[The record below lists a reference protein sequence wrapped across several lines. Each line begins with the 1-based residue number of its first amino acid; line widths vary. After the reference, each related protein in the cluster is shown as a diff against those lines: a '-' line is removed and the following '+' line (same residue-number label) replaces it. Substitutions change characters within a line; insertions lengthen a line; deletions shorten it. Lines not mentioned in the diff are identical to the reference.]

1 VLLIGMRLLQGVGAG
16 AEQAGAAVLMAEYA
30 PRERR
35 GFFAAL
41 PFTGIMAG
49 TVAAAVIYFVMLL
62 GVDNIANTWL
72 WRVPFLLSVFIIA
85 VAVWIR
91 LKLKESP
98 EFAKLE
104 ARHQVAERPLANL
117 LSNSM
122 RNVLIVIGL
131 RMGENGGSSIYQAL
145 AISYIVSVVG
155 LRGQVGALCLVCAS
169 IVGTLT
175 VPMSGWLTDRYGRV
189 IVYRFFACFQL
200 IIAIPVWWIFS
211 QGEILSSI
219 TAISV
224 ALAVGVWGMF
234 GAQGALLPELFGS
247 QHRYIGVSVARE
259 ASAVL
264 AGGIAPLI
272 GAALIGWAA
281 SYYGAARMAWIPIAG
296 YLVALSLITVAT
308 TFVTPEPRGRDLDDP
323 RDAGQTEMPHEK

>member
-1 VLLIGMRLLQGVGAG
+1 
-16 AEQAGAAVLMAEYA
+16 MA
-30 PRERR
+30 
-35 GFFAAL
+35 L
-41 PFTGIMAG
+41 
-49 TVAAAVIYFVMLL
+49 
-62 GVDNIANTWL
+62 
-72 WRVPFLLSVFIIA
+72 VPFLLSVFIIA
-85 VAVWIR
+85 VAIWIR

-98 EFAKLE
+98 EFTKLE
-104 ARHQVAERPLANL
+104 AKHQVAERPLANL
-117 LSNSM
+117 LSNSR

-145 AISYIVSVVG
+145 AISYIVGVVG
-155 LRGQVGALCLVCAS
+155 LKGQVGALCLVCAS

-211 QGEILSSI
+211 QGEMLSSI
-219 TAISV
+219 IAISI

-272 GAALIGWAA
+272 GAALIGGATN
-281 SYYGAARMAWIPIAG
+281 YYGSARMAWIPIAG
-296 YLVALSLITVAT
+296 YLVVLSLITVAT

>member
-1 VLLIGMRLLQGVGAG
+1 
-16 AEQAGAAVLMAEYA
+16 
-30 PRERR
+30 
-35 GFFAAL
+35 
-41 PFTGIMAG
+41 
-49 TVAAAVIYFVMLL
+49 
-62 GVDNIANTWL
+62 
-72 WRVPFLLSVFIIA
+72 VPFLLSVFIIA